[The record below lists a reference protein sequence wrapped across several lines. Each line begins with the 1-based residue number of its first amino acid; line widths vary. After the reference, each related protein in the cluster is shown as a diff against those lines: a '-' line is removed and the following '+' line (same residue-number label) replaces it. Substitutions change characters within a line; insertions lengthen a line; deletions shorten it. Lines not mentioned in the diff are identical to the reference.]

1 MTFKELLEEKDALI
15 RENERPRTL
24 KELIEELDEK
34 LERKAIPPEFREF
47 FRGYQTVRF
56 HFRLQKGVAAFY
68 RDRKARGNC
77 FSGLC
82 SAASY
87 RFNRALSQGL
97 INTARTSR
105 FREREDMG
113 DKIEC
118 IANLEVEAKDF
129 IEKMAFTL
137 RLSQAEALRMAMEWW
152 METMLLRNK
161 REVSIPARWKW
172 HHRSRTPHMETL
184 SFSFYSFGR
193 ELIWRF
199 HPPRPPKNAFLRRS
213 RT

>member
-15 RENERPRTL
+15 RENMRARTL
-24 KELIEELDEK
+24 KELIQELDEK
-34 LERKAIPPEFREF
+34 LEREAIPPEFREF
-47 FRGYQTVRF
+47 FRGYKTVRF

-68 RDRKARGNC
+68 RDRKKLGNY

-82 SAASY
+82 SAATE
-87 RFNRALSQGL
+87 RFQTALSQGL
-97 INTARTSR
+97 INTSRTSR
-105 FREREDMG
+105 FREREDVG

-118 IANLEVEAKDF
+118 VANLEVQAKDI
-129 IEKMAFTL
+129 IEKLAFTL
-137 RLSQAEALRMAMEWW
+137 RLSQAEVLRMAMEWW

-172 HHRSRTPHMETL
+172 HHRSRAPHMDTL
-184 SFSFYSFGR
+184 TFSFYSFGR

-199 HPPRPPKNAFLRRS
+199 HPPMPPKNAFLHRS
-213 RT
+213 